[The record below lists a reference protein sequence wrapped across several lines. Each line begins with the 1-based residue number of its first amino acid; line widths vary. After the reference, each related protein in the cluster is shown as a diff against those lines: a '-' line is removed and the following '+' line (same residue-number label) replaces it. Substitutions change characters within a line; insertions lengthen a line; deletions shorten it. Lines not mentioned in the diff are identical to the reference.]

1 MSLILG
7 CDSGIFTGLELFEQN
22 SFLWILSELG
32 NTFQC

>member
-1 MSLILG
+1 MSLVLE

-22 SFLWILSELG
+22 SLWILSELG